1 MIRLSIKTPSALSYL
16 RSILLAHLCC
26 LQPVAFGDEAKE
38 EFQKAVSAQISDT
51 VNRDV
56 ESFFRQL
63 DIQEPVKVETATEA
77 DVDTTGAVPR
87 VTLIR
92 LNVNIVTDQPSQVVR
107 QARHRL
113 VRLLREQGYRF
124 DSSEG
129 APGEARP
136 LAVLNIQT
144 TPPPPT
150 QTDSE
155 QTWVYAG
162 FAALILALLSSVLT
176 LLYVLFLPWIRWYR
190 AKKRQATCHP
200 TEVTQEPTVQDLPVF
215 PFPPSST
222 IPSNHEPHLASS
234 TELPP
239 LPQVGGASATATPK
253 PQNHGSSIDLGGWST
268 LSKSDA

>member
-16 RSILLAHLCC
+16 RSILLVHLCC
-26 LQPVAFGDEAKE
+26 LQPLAFADEAKE
-38 EFQKAVSAQISDT
+38 EFQKAVSAQMSET

-63 DIQEPVKVETATEA
+63 HIEEPVKVETSTEA
-77 DVDTTGAVPR
+77 DVDTSGAVPR

-129 APGEARP
+129 APGDSRP

-162 FAALILALLSSVLT
+162 FAALILALFSSVSA

-190 AKKRQATCHP
+190 AKKRQASCP
-200 TEVTQEPTVQDLPVF
+200 QAEIPQEPTVQDLPVF
-215 PFPPSST
+215 PSPPSTTFSF
-222 IPSNHEPHLASS
+222 NREPNSASS

-239 LPQVGGASATATPK
+239 LPPIVSIADSGSPK
-253 PQNHGSSIDLGGWST
+253 LQNQGSSIDLGGWST